1 MGLAGM
7 RQEVL
12 GIAAAIRRLGMELL
26 VIDTGT
32 RHRDSG
38 LGADLARLGGGLHQP
53 LPRANQQDIA
63 ATTRGL
69 LGHRAVTANAVA
81 VA

>member
-12 GIAAAIRRLGMELL
+12 EIAAAIRRLGMELL

-32 RHRDSG
+32 RHRDSA
-38 LGADLARLGGGLHQP
+38 LGADLARQGGGRHQP
-53 LPRANQQDIA
+53 LPRASQREIA

-69 LGHRAVTANAVA
+69 LGHRAVAANAVA
-81 VA
+81 NA